1 MKKYMNIYGDKF
13 GTLFAGIVPEGKILD
28 TRATERGMQED
39 LDVAK
44 LEWHQANQDADEETE
59 RIAYDMIGER
69 MASDASWN
77 DSNLVWIDE

>member
-1 MKKYMNIYGDKF
+1 MGKHTEIYGDNF
-13 GTLFAGIVPEGKILD
+13 GTLFVGVAPEGKILD

-44 LEWHQANQDADEETE
+44 LEWHQANPDADEETE
-59 RIAYDMIGER
+59 RIAYDLIGER
-69 MASDASWN
+69 MMQDASWY

>member
-1 MKKYMNIYGDKF
+1 MSKHTEIYGDKF
-13 GTLFAGIVPEGKILD
+13 GTLFVGIAPEGKILD

-44 LEWHQANQDADEETE
+44 LEWHQANQDASEETE
-59 RIAYDMIGER
+59 RSAYDMIGER
-69 MASDASWN
+69 MASDASWY